1 MKDSGKTQ
9 SFKMR
14 EVKYNQINNRWAN
27 KLFPVPDKELKVG
40 SMNINQPGLLHN
52 SSHNSNTKN
61 NEKNTASYP
70 FSFVVFSIH
79 VLCRCFMDDS
89 GKNTFVP
96 WIEWVEHNSL
106 KTACFRFDNILS
118 TLSAKS
124 KFWKN

>member
-89 GKNTFVP
+89 GKKHIRT
-96 WIEWVEHNSL
+96 HL
-106 KTACFRFDNILS
+106 CHGLS
-118 TLSAKS
+118 ELSIIP
-124 KFWKN
+124 